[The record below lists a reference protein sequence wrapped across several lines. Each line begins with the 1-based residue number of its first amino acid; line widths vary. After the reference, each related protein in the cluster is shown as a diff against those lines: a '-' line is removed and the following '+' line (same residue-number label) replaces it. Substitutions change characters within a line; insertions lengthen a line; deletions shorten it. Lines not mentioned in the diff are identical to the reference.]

1 MAVAPLNLLL
11 VEWEGASAAR
21 TLAHPQSRRP
31 RQLRLPLIEGPES
44 PRTQLQGRSHV
55 QSVKCCHPDAS
66 CLLPR
71 QLDAAFKRHFRQ
83 THLNP
88 KASLAIAFKAVINC
102 LRLADRDIAL
112 KKTSSDGVRPFR
124 TMKRRE
130 PNTRMPSQQTA
141 GFCGVLVGD
150 VQRDEKTRICV
161 NAQ

>member
-1 MAVAPLNLLL
+1 M
-11 VEWEGASAAR
+11 S
-21 TLAHPQSRRP
+21 
-31 RQLRLPLIEGPES
+31 
-44 PRTQLQGRSHV
+44 
-55 QSVKCCHPDAS
+55 KCCYRDAS

-83 THLNP
+83 AHLNP
-88 KASLAIAFKAVINC
+88 KASLAIALKAVINC

-112 KKTSSDGVRPFR
+112 KKTPGDSVCPFR

-130 PNTRMPSQQTA
+130 PNTSMLTQQTA
-141 GFCGVLVGD
+141 GFRGVLVRY